1 MKSLEIGDRTESW
14 IGAASLDGALLADET
29 KIGDFKCE
37 GIEIT

>member
-1 MKSLEIGDRTESW
+1 MKSVEIGSRTESW
-14 IGAASLDGALLADET
+14 IGAASLDETLLAEEM